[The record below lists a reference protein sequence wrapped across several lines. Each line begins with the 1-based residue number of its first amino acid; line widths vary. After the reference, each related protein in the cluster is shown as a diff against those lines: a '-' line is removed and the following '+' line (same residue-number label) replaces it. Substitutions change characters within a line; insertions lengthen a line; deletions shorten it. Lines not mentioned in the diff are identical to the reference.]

1 MVRWRSLVVVIVLL
15 GSQYVMSQH
24 KYSLDELTGK
34 ADVPLYGKNIQLRKQ
49 AYDAFVKMRAAAS
62 KDGIAIQ
69 IVSSYRGYA
78 RQKAIWERKY
88 ANFRKQGFSPEETV
102 YKIMEYSTIPG
113 TSRHHW
119 GTDIDI
125 IDANQPYKGDPLESD
140 KFHGDGPFCALKEWM
155 DLHANTFGFYLVY
168 TDNDKRTGFYY
179 EPWHYTY
186 LPLSEGMLN
195 EVENLPLS
203 EVFQVE
209 GLSGKEVFNEDFMR
223 KYMDTVIL
231 GINSKLLKRDE
242 F

>member
-1 MVRWRSLVVVIVLL
+1 
-15 GSQYVMSQH
+15 
-24 KYSLDELTGK
+24 
-34 ADVPLYGKNIQLRKQ
+34 
-49 AYDAFVKMRAAAS
+49 
-62 KDGIAIQ
+62 
-69 IVSSYRGYA
+69 
-78 RQKAIWERKY
+78 
-88 ANFRKQGFSPEETV
+88 
-102 YKIMEYSTIPG
+102 
-113 TSRHHW
+113 
-119 GTDIDI
+119 
-125 IDANQPYKGDPLESD
+125 
-140 KFHGDGPFCALKEWM
+140 M

-223 KYMDTVIL
+223 KYMDTFIL